1 MSTLKVSAIF
11 SPLLP
16 LNYHVGEGHC
26 IIIGMAH
33 HAVVRYLMPY
43 LSSFQA
49 ELLEQYVSSTTIEVH
64 AFVTSVLCS

>member
-1 MSTLKVSAIF
+1 MLF
-11 SPLLP
+11 FPPLLP

-49 ELLEQYVSSTTIEVH
+49 ELLEQYVSSTTTEVH